1 MLDRIER
8 QFDCLIDHY
17 IVACIFLALIILTQI
32 GVGDMRTVS
41 MLGLLL
47 CVVGIAQPAAQVD
60 LWILLPLIGFDLIG
74 IASTVAAY
82 GNITDGYGTFHALFP
97 LLYLLTA
104 CLDKKDQCVLKQ
116 LCILWTGMV
125 AAAGIG
131 QFLYRALWQ
140 DSARRMGGLLGNPN
154 AMGIFLVVGW
164 CVLQGFLPEWEEQE
178 EKETDRG
185 EQSGQKGR
193 KERRRLEGQKERRGQ
208 KEPKD
213 WSVTHGRLLVYIE
226 PMLLAALTLTLSMG
240 SFIAMAAGIGVLL
253 LGKRRRAQERAVL
266 AGDGE
271 QVQERAVLASDG
283 EQVPGRAVL
292 AGDGR
297 RAGGTSG
304 IVLRYACQ
312 LLAKAVLGI
321 GTGMLLYLAAARS
334 GLPMIGLLVLAY
346 GVALVVCWPWVLR
359 FLEAYPKTAAGLSAL
374 GILVAAAAVIVRPS
388 AIATFTE
395 RLEMMQN
402 GLHYLPQSP
411 LLGVGPYKWRY
422 LNLADSDR
430 YFNTWHIHNLLLH
443 AGVEFGWIAMG
454 MLLMIGGRAF
464 QKKTEPSAKA
474 GFTAFCIHNMI
485 DTSFFYLGITSLTL
499 LAAGDPGCG
508 EKQVRGPAL
517 KALCGVAAL
526 PFAYSLYQGLK
537 LAP

>member
-104 CLDKKDQCVLKQ
+104 CLDKKERSREDNTDESDRD
-116 LCILWTGMV
+116 I
-125 AAAGIG
+125 A
-131 QFLYRALWQ
+131 
-140 DSARRMGGLLGNPN
+140 ARRMGGLLGNPN

-422 LNLADSDR
+422 LNLADR
-430 YFNTWHIHNLLLH
+430 GFW
-443 AGVEFGWIAMG
+443 VR
-454 MLLMIGGRAF
+454 RA
-464 QKKTEPSAKA
+464 K
-474 GFTAFCIHNMI
+474 
-485 DTSFFYLGITSLTL
+485 
-499 LAAGDPGCG
+499 
-508 EKQVRGPAL
+508 R
-517 KALCGVAAL
+517 
-526 PFAYSLYQGLK
+526 
-537 LAP
+537 

>member
-82 GNITDGYGTFHALFP
+82 GNITDGYGTFYAVFP

-104 CLDKKDQCVLKQ
+104 CLDKKEQRMLKQ
-116 LCILWTGMV
+116 LCVLWTGTV

-131 QFLYRALWQ
+131 QFLYHALWQ
-140 DSARRMGGLLGNPN
+140 GSARRMGGLLGNPN

-164 CVLQGFLPEWEEQE
+164 CVLQGFLPEWEEEEGQE
-178 EKETDRG
+178 T
-185 EQSGQKGR
+185 EQRVQKG
-193 KERRRLEGQKERRGQ
+193 KRRQKERGGQ
-208 KEPKD
+208 EEPKG
-213 WSVTHGRLLVYIE
+213 WSVAHGRLLAHIE
-226 PMLLAALTLTLSMG
+226 PVLLVALTLTLSMG
-240 SFIAMAAGIGVLL
+240 SFIAMAAGICALL
-253 LGKRRRAQERAVL
+253 IGKRRSGRGRAAL
-266 AGDGE
+266 AGDG
-271 QVQERAVLASDG
+271 G
-283 EQVPGRAVL
+283 QVPGRAALAGNGRQIPGRALL

-297 RAGGTSG
+297 RAGGSPST
-304 IVLRYACQ
+304 ILRYACQ

-334 GLPMIGLLVLAY
+334 GLPVSSLLVLVY
-346 GVALVVCWPWVLR
+346 GVALAILWPRFLR
-359 FLEAYPKTAAGLSAL
+359 FLEAYPKIAAGLSAL
-374 GILVAAAAVIVRPS
+374 GVLVAAAAVIVRPS

-402 GLHYLPQSP
+402 GLHYLTQSP

-422 LNLADSDR
+422 LNLADSDK
-430 YFNTWHIHNLLLH
+430 YFNTWHIHNVLLH

-517 KALCGVAAL
+517 KALFGVAAL
-526 PFAYSLYQGLK
+526 LFAYSLYQGLK